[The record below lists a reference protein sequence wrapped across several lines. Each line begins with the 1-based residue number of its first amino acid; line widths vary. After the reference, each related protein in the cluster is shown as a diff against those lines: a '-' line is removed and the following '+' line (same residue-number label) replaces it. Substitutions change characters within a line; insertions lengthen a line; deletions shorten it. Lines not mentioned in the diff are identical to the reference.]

1 MSVDQ
6 APDYL
11 QLAVR
16 STREDFATACP
27 FFFLL
32 TTTRFERPRR
42 AQSTGVFAPL
52 DTDTTTHNL
61 GEDEAKRAPASPVI
75 LAVRKVQAS
84 FPSMITV
91 GRTLNNDLVVL
102 DVLVSR
108 FHAFFRI
115 FDDRLE
121 LSDAGS
127 RNGTWV
133 GKCRLVPKGPPQ
145 IVVPGDSVRF
155 ARHEFVLLD
164 AATCWDRMRMVT
176 SAATPSVRK
185 S

>member
-1 MSVDQ
+1 VSVDR

-11 QLAVR
+11 QLAAR
-16 STREDFATACP
+16 CTREEFATACP

-32 TTTRFERPRR
+32 TTARFERPRR
-42 AQSTGVFAPL
+42 AQNTGVFSPQ

-61 GEDEAKRAPASPVI
+61 GDSDTKSASVSPVI

-91 GRTLNNDLVVL
+91 GRTLNNDLVVP

-108 FHAFFRI
+108 FHAFFRP

-133 GKCRLVPKGPPQ
+133 GQRRLAPKGPPQ
-145 IVVPGDSVRF
+145 IVVLSDSVRF

-164 AATCWDRMRMVT
+164 AATCWDRLR
-176 SAATPSVRK
+176 PSPPR